1 MRIAYFVWEYEPKLV
16 GGLGVYA
23 CEMTRRIQKLGNEVH
38 VFTLNHG
45 NSLPV
50 EEEISGIKVY
60 RPRLT
65 DATNI
70 LPLFVNDDLKG
81 WGSYLKFFNDVLSY
95 NLLSYKILKELVEG
109 GLKFDLVVCHDWL
122 SAFAG
127 LLAKHE
133 LNLPFVFHIHSLEE
147 QRTFGRGSRTVE
159 EIERETANK
168 ADRVITVSNS
178 MRDFLQFLGYPMKK
192 VKVIHNGVDPDKY
205 DPKKVSKKALNALKK
220 RYEVKKGE
228 KIIFFIG
235 RLTWVK
241 GVQNLVKS
249 LPFVL
254 RDYPETKLIIVGIG
268 EELENIQRIA
278 TELKVDDRIFI
289 RSEWLKED
297 EKKAHFAL
305 ADVCVFPSL
314 TEPFGI
320 VCSEAMSMQKPVVVG
335 AAGEVNGL
343 KEQVIPFGEEKTG
356 IHVNGSNPEDIAWGI
371 KSVFE
376 NEKEARKWG
385 KNGRKRV
392 KELFNWDLVVEKTL
406 KVYESCVR
414 G

>member
-23 CEMTRRIQKLGNEVH
+23 CEMTRRIQKLGNDVH
-38 VFTLNHG
+38 VFTLNHR
-45 NSLPV
+45 NSLPE
-50 EEEISGIKVY
+50 EEEIDGVHIY
-60 RPRLT
+60 RPKLIN
-65 DATNI
+65 ASSI
-70 LPLFVNDDLKG
+70 LPLLVNDDLKS
-81 WGSYLKFFNDVLSY
+81 WGSYIQFFNDVLFY
-95 NLLSYKILKELVEG
+95 NFFSFRKLSDLIEK
-109 GLKFDLVVCHDWL
+109 GLEFDLVVCHDWL

-133 LNLPFVFHIHSLEE
+133 LNLPFVFHIHSVEE
-147 QRTFGRGSRTVE
+147 QRTLGRGSRTVE
-159 EIERETANK
+159 QIEKEVAK
-168 ADRVITVSNS
+168 EADKIITVSNS
-178 MRDFLQFLGYPMKK
+178 MKDFLEFLGYPMKK
-192 VKVIHNGVDPDKY
+192 VTVIHNGVDPEKY
-205 DPKKVSKKALNALKK
+205 DPRK
-220 RYEVKKGE
+220 VKKNILEDLKRRYKIKENE

-249 LPFVL
+249 LPFIL

-297 EKKAHFAL
+297 EKIAHFAL

-335 AAGEVNGL
+335 AAGEVNGF
-343 KEQVIPFGEEKTG
+343 KEQVIPFGEDKTG

-376 NEKEARKWG
+376 NEEEARKWG

-406 KVYESCVR
+406 KVYESSVK